1 VESYITN
8 TSLVTTTIMN
18 SSINNISVE
27 SVPLSSFMSDNVK
40 IENQTIRTVETLITS
55 SLSDQLLV
63 YQGQSIDARFIDYW
77 FNDILSRR

>member
-1 VESYITN
+1 MESYITN
-8 TSLVTTTIMN
+8 TSLVTTIIMN
-18 SSINNISVE
+18 SSIHNISVE

>member
-1 VESYITN
+1 
-8 TSLVTTTIMN
+8 MN
-18 SSINNISVE
+18 SSIHNISVE

>member
-1 VESYITN
+1 
-8 TSLVTTTIMN
+8 MN

>member
-8 TSLVTTTIMN
+8 TTLVTTTIMN
-18 SSINNISVE
+18 SSTNNISVE
-27 SVPLSSFMSDNVK
+27 SVPVSSFMSDNVK

>member
-63 YQGQSIDARFIDYW
+63 YQGQSIDARLIDYW